1 MKAFIVQFPFGVAA
15 FDDKNQ
21 LVEKALFPKKAQTAA
36 KSLLRTEQGKLSDQ
50 TTSLITLL
58 TNIGYDVFIFSNG
71 NLAEETQRRLK
82 VTVEV
87 AKPAEAAV
95 LSGRMADIAVESG
108 FVTNQQELDSWN
120 RDVSM
125 ELSKLRIKGATG
137 KRDLIVA
144 QGIQTLDSLDQT
156 VNLFMGRLREWYG
169 IYFPELDRLVEKH
182 ETYSRL
188 VMNLGSKESFSIE
201 NLEAEGIPKDR
212 TQLINKAADSS
223 MGADISDRDLE
234 QVQALAKDV
243 LAFYTLRKNMDEY
256 VDRAMEEM
264 APNVRAVAG
273 ALLGARMISIAG
285 SLQNL
290 AMRPASTIQVLGAEK
305 ALFRSLKTG
314 ARPPK
319 HGLIF
324 QHTMLH
330 DAKRWQ
336 RGKIARVIAGKL
348 AIAARADAFG
358 EGHYIG
364 DTLKEDINKRVEE
377 IREKY
382 KEPPPPKEPKPK
394 EKRESFE
401 RRERN
406 FGYREGGNRREGG
419 QRFQRRESF
428 RDSGDRGDGAPRFQ
442 RRDPFS
448 EGEDRRESGFS
459 YREDGDRGDGAPRF
473 QRRESSHE
481 DGERSS
487 SQDRPRRE
495 GGSGGRREGAPRF
508 QRRESSRDGGG
519 GERQSS
525 QDRPRREGGERSSS
539 QNKPNREGS
548 PKGDN
553 RRRKQWRD
561 KRGSQS

>member
-1 MKAFIVQFPFGVAA
+1 MKAFIVQFPFGVVA
-15 FDDKNQ
+15 FDEKNG
-21 LVEKALFPKKAQTAA
+21 LIEKALFPKKPQAAA
-36 KSLLRTEQGKLSDQ
+36 KSLLKTETGKLSDQ

-58 TNIGYDVFIFSNG
+58 KNVGYDVFVFQNSK
-71 NLAEETQRRLK
+71 LAEEAQKRLK

-87 AKPAEAAV
+87 SKPAEAAV
-95 LSGRMADIAVESG
+95 LSSRMSDVALESG
-108 FVTNQQELDSWN
+108 FIANQQELDVWN
-120 RDVSM
+120 RNVSM

-137 KRDLIVA
+137 KRDLIVS

-169 IYFPELDRLVEKH
+169 VYFPELDRLIEKH

-188 VMNLGSKESFSIE
+188 VVKLGNRDNFTVE
-201 NLEAEGIPKDR
+201 NLEAENIPKER
-212 TQLINKAADSS
+212 TELAAKAAESS

-234 QVQALAKDV
+234 QVQQLAKDV
-243 LAFYTLRKNMDEY
+243 LAFYELRKSMEEY
-256 VDRAMEEM
+256 VDKTMEEM
-264 APNVRAVAG
+264 APNIRAVAG

-324 QHTMLH
+324 QHTLLH

-364 DTLKEDINKRVEE
+364 DVLKADINKRIDE

-394 EKRESFE
+394 EKRE
-401 RRERN
+401 
-406 FGYREGGNRREGG
+406 GL
-419 QRFQRRESF
+419 QRATATK
-428 RDSGDRGDGAPRFQ
+428 GA
-442 RRDPFS
+442 
-448 EGEDRRESGFS
+448 
-459 YREDGDRGDGAPRF
+459 
-473 QRRESSHE
+473 
-481 DGERSS
+481 
-487 SQDRPRRE
+487 
-495 GGSGGRREGAPRF
+495 
-508 QRRESSRDGGG
+508 
-519 GERQSS
+519 
-525 QDRPRREGGERSSS
+525 
-539 QNKPNREGS
+539 
-548 PKGDN
+548 
-553 RRRKQWRD
+553 
-561 KRGSQS
+561 